1 MTKTVLIVEDDEL
14 NLKLFDDVLRLE
26 GYRTRTARCGVG
38 ALASARRERPDLIL
52 MDIELPGGSGLD
64 VAAEMRLDA
73 GLADVPV
80 LAVTANAMRGDDERM
95 RASGCAGYIAKP
107 ITLRGFVETVR
118 RFA

>member
-14 NLKLFDDVLRLE
+14 NLRLFDDVLTLE
-26 GYRTRTARCGVG
+26 GYRTRVARCGDG

-64 VAAEMRLDA
+64 VAAEIRRSPE
-73 GLADVPV
+73 LADVPV
-80 LAVTANAMRGDDERM
+80 LAVTAHARQGDAERM
-95 RASGCAGYIAKP
+95 RAGGCAGYISKP
-107 ITLRGFVETVR
+107 ISVRGFVETVR